1 MPSTFEY
8 KPIRK
13 PMITTYSERTMLTY
27 LPLTDPYC
35 NSYKLNLLKPHLC
48 LDTAGLIIFFK
59 LDDLA
64 AGTNRT
70 LGGFAVCDH
79 DEAVHPFVIA

>member
-1 MPSTFEY
+1 M
-8 KPIRK
+8 IRGNDAY
-13 PMITTYSERTMLTY
+13 P
-27 LPLTDPYC
+27 PLTNPYC

-48 LDTAGLIIFFK
+48 LDTAGLITFFE

-64 AGTNRT
+64 AGINRS

-79 DEAVHPFVIA
+79 DEAVHPYVIA